1 MLVNTLNTIEH
12 IGTLLNTVEHYRM
25 PFNTIE
31 RYRTLLNTSTVINIY
46 CLQCAFMQ
54 NKSKETNKKSKSL
67 IFYVNW
73 LKLGQLK
80 SLYLDYDS
88 FQLGKIFV
96 VKPG

>member
-1 MLVNTLNTIEH
+1 MMYKVAQRPDFKSALRVVKRFIT
-12 IGTLLNTVEHYRM
+12 
-25 PFNTIE
+25 PK
-31 RYRTLLNTSTVINIY
+31 VIYIY
-46 CLQCAFMQ
+46 GLQCAFMQ
-54 NKSKETNKKSKSL
+54 KKSKETNKKSKSL